1 MGLGMPYTHPDDNVC
16 PECFDDDGLKDFI
29 ESNVRANAC
38 TFCANESNTPIAA
51 SMVDTLDYI
60 NECLRL
66 EYDMAEEYL
75 PYETAEGGYMG
86 ETWTTHDLLVEECE
100 LELPNDASGEL
111 LQALCDGLG
120 LLLWC
125 RKDPFS
131 LTDGERVIFSWDAF
145 CRLVKHRLRFFFL
158 REKRRR
164 MNDDLYDSV
173 ALLRELERCCERFN
187 LIKRIPAER
196 LFYRAR
202 HQKSGKTLTTAK
214 ELGPPP
220 QEKATVSNRMSPPGI
235 VLFYTS
241 ENPDT
246 ALRETVKC
254 PDTFAIGIFKTRREA
269 IILDLADVPAVP
281 SLFEARPDSLE
292 FNPRPPAIFLNHFAT
307 ELSKPIARDNRLH
320 INYIPTQI
328 ITEYFRTRQVEGVT
342 LDGIRYRSARDA
354 GSCSLVLFAT
364 QDNLIGIDDNLSSTL
379 NSNRDHWI
387 ELIGR
392 CERKVTMNDLKLWNC
407 EGPSKTSN

>member
-1 MGLGMPYTHPDDNVC
+1 MGTGKPSTYPDDNVC
-16 PECFDDDGLKDFI
+16 PDCFDDEGLKDLI
-29 ESNVRANAC
+29 EWKVRANAC
-38 TFCANESNTPIAA
+38 TFCENESDTPIAA
-51 SMVDTLDYI
+51 PMGDVLDYI

-75 PYETAEGGYMG
+75 PYETAEGGYIG
-86 ETWTTHDLLVEECE
+86 ETWITYDLLVEECE

-120 LLLWC
+120 LLIWC
-125 RKDPFS
+125 RRDPFS

-145 CRLVKHRLRFFFL
+145 CHRVKHRLRFFFL
-158 REKRRR
+158 REKRKRE
-164 MNDDLYDSV
+164 NDDICDSV

-187 LIKRIPAER
+187 LIKRIPAES

-202 HQKSGKTLTTAK
+202 HQKSGETLTTAK

-235 VLFYTS
+235 VLFYAS
-241 ENPDT
+241 ENPET

-254 PDTFAIGIFKTRREA
+254 PDTFAIGIFKTHREA
-269 IILDLADVPAVP
+269 IILDLADVPAIP
-281 SLFEARPDSLE
+281 SLFEARPDTLE
-292 FNPRPPAIFLNHFAT
+292 FNPRPPAIFLNHFAA

-320 INYIPTQI
+320 IDYIPTQI
-328 ITEYFRTRQVEGVT
+328 ITEYFRTQPVEGVA

-364 QDNLIGIDDNLSSTL
+364 QDNLIGTNENRSGALDA
-379 NSNRDHWI
+379 NRDRWI

-392 CERKVTMNDLKLWNC
+392 SQRIVTKNELEQWDC
-407 EGPSKTSN
+407 EGQSKTSG